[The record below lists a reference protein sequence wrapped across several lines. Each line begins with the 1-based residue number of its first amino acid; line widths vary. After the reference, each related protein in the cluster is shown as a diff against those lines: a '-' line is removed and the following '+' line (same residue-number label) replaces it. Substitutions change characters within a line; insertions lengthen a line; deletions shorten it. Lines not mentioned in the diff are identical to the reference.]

1 MEIIPQ
7 VGELEIALWALD
19 MGDNMESGTILQPLS
34 GATESDL
41 PMAKVKKRQKLE
53 NEILERQ
60 VTICKAFANSTRLRM
75 LDLLGQ
81 RDWSSAELQDELG
94 VSKANLSQHVLI
106 LKSAGVILRRRQGR
120 EVFFSLAMPEVKR
133 ACQLIQHVLRV
144 QIRNG
149 QKLGF

>member
-1 MEIIPQ
+1 MET
-7 VGELEIALWALD
+7 G
-19 MGDNMESGTILQPLS
+19 MILSSSATTPTHLPVA
-34 GATESDL
+34 GA
-41 PMAKVKKRQKLE
+41 KKLRRLE

-81 RDWSSAELQDELG
+81 RDWSSADLQHELG
-94 VSKANLSQHVLI
+94 VSKANLSQHVHI
-106 LKSAGVILRRRQGR
+106 LKSAGVIVRKREGR
-120 EVFFSLAMPEVKR
+120 EVIFSLAMPEVKK
-133 ACQLIQHVLRV
+133 ACQLIQHVLRA